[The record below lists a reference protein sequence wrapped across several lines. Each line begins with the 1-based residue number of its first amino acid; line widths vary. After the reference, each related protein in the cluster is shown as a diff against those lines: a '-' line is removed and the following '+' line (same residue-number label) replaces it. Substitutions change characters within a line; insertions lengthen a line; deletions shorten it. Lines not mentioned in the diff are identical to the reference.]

1 MGVMN
6 WGVGSGSLA
15 AEISLIPAPRWQL
28 SFGPSYER
36 RVDSRQYVTRES
48 GGSPATFGDRYI
60 FAFTDRTTL
69 AIETRLNFTFHP
81 DLNLELYAQ
90 PLRGQ
95 RPLLRFRRARG
106 GPEPLPPNVRD
117 RWDKRRASGG
127 WESGGAGRRE
137 HLRHLW
143 PGLQRPL
150 LPEYGRAPVG
160 SGGPGSTL
168 FLVWQ
173 QDRSR
178 RLDQGSP
185 VGIDD
190 LLGSLA
196 ASGDNFFAL
205 KVS

>member
-1 MGVMN
+1 M
-6 WGVGSGSLA
+6 
-15 AEISLIPAPRWQL
+15 
-28 SFGPSYER
+28 
-36 RVDSRQYVTRES
+36 DSRQYVTRES

-69 AIETRLNFTFHP
+69 GIETRLNFTFQP

-90 PLRGQ
+90 P
-95 RPLLRFRRARG
+95 FA
-106 GPEPLPPNVRD
+106 
-117 RWDKRRASGG
+117 ASGRFFDFG
-127 WESGGAGRRE
+127 ELEAARSRFLRTYGTDATSVELREDGSREVQDGENTFIISGQDFNLRSFRSTAVLRWEWR
-137 HLRHLW
+137 
-143 PGLQRPL
+143 
-150 LPEYGRAPVG
+150 
-160 SGGPGSTL
+160 PGSTL

-185 VGIDD
+185 AGIDD

-205 KVS
+205 KVSYWIGL